1 MNISE
6 RMVLESNA
14 GFYIGRTQDGYPYDR
29 QSIYYYSKWE
39 ANLLIGNVNQKE
51 ATLEIEQELPRAK
64 KLKSSLG
71 KKRVAFL
78 LHALEKF
85 NNSEIPI
92 ERWDYNA

>member
-1 MNISE
+1 MNISD

-14 GFYIGRTQDGYPYDR
+14 GFYIGRTQDGFPYDR

-51 ATLEIEQELPRAK
+51 ASQEIEQELPRAK

-78 LHALEKF
+78 LNALESFK
-85 NNSEIPI
+85 NSGIPI

>member
-14 GFYIGRTQDGYPYDR
+14 GFYIGRTQDGCPYDR

-39 ANLLIGNVNQKE
+39 ANLLIGNVDQKE

-85 NNSEIPI
+85 NNSGVPI